1 MRTVIAALML
11 ALGPAALDA
20 QGVLLPRPCPAERRC
35 PVPPIGGSQ
44 IVRTS
49 SHVKVELRDR
59 VLRFEVSETFLNR
72 GGMIGEADYIFP
84 LRHGAAFEQLELSI
98 DGKLVAGETM
108 SAAEARRIYEEIV
121 RRQRDPALVEW
132 MGYGML
138 RTRIFPIA
146 AGEERQVVVR
156 YQMIAPREGDA
167 LRVDYTRGNVSSD
180 LRGSEATSFI
190 LTFRGNEVSG
200 QPYSPTHALDVT
212 SAGAVRRVVP
222 KDPGGDLTILLP
234 APRRGVA
241 AITMLPHAA
250 GGDDGFALI
259 TITPPPL
266 SGVAG
271 PRDVTFVLDV
281 SGSMRGTKMEQARAA
296 GLGLLATLRPVDRF
310 RMIDFAGDVR
320 TFRDDFVFA
329 TRENVQ
335 EAKRYVEGLSAQG
348 GTNISGALEEALRVD
363 SGRDGSESLKIII
376 FVTDGEPTVGERDP
390 GTIAALATRLSRG
403 HRIFTFG
410 LGADVNVS
418 LVEQLALRGRGTAH
432 FVAPS
437 EDVERA
443 VSLLARRIAEPVL
456 TDVRVRAEGVR
467 LSRLYPEAPIDIYA
481 GQDLVLLARYSGHGR
496 ATLIVE
502 GRGTAGRVQ
511 WSATTTFPDRER
523 GNAFIPRLWATQRVG
538 YLSAERRRHG
548 RNQELDDEIRAL
560 GERYGIPTE
569 LTSYLVVEPGMIAGG
584 GRGAPAA
591 PVPEERAREMRFEAA
606 RASAM
611 RRSASSV
618 AEMDKAD
625 EAAMQGYL
633 GATGGAE
640 SAPAVRR
647 AGHRTFIMRDGVWT
661 DTRHREGLRTV
672 RVKPYSEAWFAVLD
686 ALPELRGAPGVGQ
699 GVIVSGRSVAVV
711 VTSDGMERLSRAQLD
726 ALRAGW

>member
-1 MRTVIAALML
+1 MRTVLAALML
-11 ALGPAALDA
+11 VLGPAALDA
-20 QGVLLPRPCPAERRC
+20 QGVIVPRPCPMERRC
-35 PVPPIGGSQ
+35 PPPRIGEAQ

-59 VLRFEVSETFLNR
+59 VLRFEVSETFRNR
-72 GGMIGEADYIFP
+72 GGVVGEADYVFP

-108 SAAEARRIYEEIV
+108 NAAEARRIYEEIV

-146 AGEERQVVVR
+146 AGEEREVVVR

-167 LRVDYTRGNVSSD
+167 LRVDYVRGALASD
-180 LRGSEATSFI
+180 LRGGEATSFM
-190 LTFRGNEVSG
+190 LTFRGSEVTG
-200 QPYSPTHALDVT
+200 QPYSPTHVLDVT
-212 SAGAVRRVVP
+212 VAGDVRRVVP
-222 KDPGGDLTILLP
+222 RNPSGDLTVLLP
-234 APRRGVA
+234 TPRRGAA
-241 AITMLPHAA
+241 AITMLPHAS

-259 TITPPPL
+259 TITPPPQ
-266 SGVAG
+266 SGAAG

-281 SGSMRGTKMEQARAA
+281 SGSMRGSKMEQARAA

-310 RMIDFAGDVR
+310 RMIDFSGDVR

-329 TRENVQ
+329 TRENA
-335 EAKRYVEGLSAQG
+335 EEGRRYMEGLSAQG
-348 GTNISGALEEALRVD
+348 GTNISGALEEALRVQPPRAGPD
-363 SGRDGSESLKIII
+363 RLPIVI
-376 FVTDGEPTVGERDP
+376 FVTDGEPTVGERNAEA
-390 GTIAALATRLSRG
+390 IAALAARLSRG
-403 HRIFTFG
+403 HRVFTFG

-443 VSLLARRIAEPVL
+443 VSLLAERISKPVL

-467 LSRLYPEAPIDIYA
+467 LSRLHPQAPIDIYA
-481 GQDLVLLARYSGHGR
+481 GQDVVLLARYAGHGR
-496 ATLIVE
+496 AALIVE

-511 WSATTTFPDRER
+511 WSATTTFPERER
-523 GNAFIPRLWATQRVG
+523 SNAFIPRLWATQRVG

-548 RNQELDDEIRAL
+548 PSAELDDEIRAL

-569 LTSYLVVEPGMIAGG
+569 LTSYLVLEPGMVAGRDVPATPIAE
-584 GRGAPAA
+584 P
-591 PVPEERAREMRFEAA
+591 RAREMRFEAA
-606 RASAM
+606 RAGALQ
-611 RRSASSV
+611 RSVSSV
-618 AEMDKAD
+618 AELDKAD
-625 EAAMQGYL
+625 EAAAQAY
-633 GATGGAE
+633 GGAPGAATA
-640 SAPAVRR
+640 APAVRR
-647 AGHRTFIMRDGVWT
+647 AGTRTFMMRDNVWT
-661 DTRHREGLRTV
+661 DTRYREGLRTV
-672 RVKPYSEAWFAVLD
+672 RVKPYSEAWFAVLG
-686 ALPELRGAPGVGQ
+686 ALPELRGAPGVGES
-699 GVIVSGRSVAVV
+699 VIVAGRLVAVV
-711 VTSDGMERLSRAQLD
+711 VTSDGVERLSRAELD

>member
-1 MRTVIAALML
+1 MRTVL
-11 ALGPAALDA
+11 AVLVMVLGPVGLDA
-20 QGVLLPRPCPAERRC
+20 QGVIVPRPCPLEQRC
-35 PVPPIGGSQ
+35 PPPRVGEPQ
-44 IVRTS
+44 IIRTS
-49 SHVKVELRDR
+49 SHVRVELRDR
-59 VLRFEVSETFLNR
+59 VLRFEVSETFRNR
-72 GGMIGEADYIFP
+72 GGVVGEADYVFP

-108 SAAEARRIYEEIV
+108 NAAEARRIYEEIV

-167 LRVDYTRGNVSSD
+167 LRVDYTRGMPASD
-180 LRGSEATSFI
+180 LRESEATSFM
-190 LTFRGNEVSG
+190 LTFRKSDLAG
-200 QPYSPTHALDVT
+200 QPYSPTHALDV
-212 SAGAVRRVVP
+212 SDAGDVRRVVP
-222 KDPGGDLTILLP
+222 QRAGGDLTILLP
-234 APRRGVA
+234 APRQGTA
-241 AITMLPHAA
+241 AITMLPHAS

-259 TITPPPL
+259 TITPPPQR
-266 SGVAG
+266 GTAG

-296 GLGLLATLRPVDRF
+296 ALGLLVTLRATDRF
-310 RMIDFAGDVR
+310 RMIDFSGDVR

-329 TRENVQ
+329 TRENAE
-335 EAKRYVEGLSAQG
+335 EARRYIEGLSAQG
-348 GTNISGALEEALRVD
+348 GTNISAALEEALRMEPARAGPDRLPIV
-363 SGRDGSESLKIII
+363 I
-376 FVTDGEPTVGERDP
+376 FVTDGEPTAGERDP
-390 GTIAALATRLSRG
+390 ETIAALAARLSRG

-443 VSLLARRIAEPVL
+443 VSLLAQRISEPVL

-467 LSRLYPEAPIDIYA
+467 LSRLHPQAPSDIYA

-496 ATLIVE
+496 ATMIVE
-502 GRGTAGRVQ
+502 GRGTAGPVQ
-511 WSATTTFPDRER
+511 WSATTTFPERER

-548 RNQELDDEIRAL
+548 ASPELDDEIRAL

-569 LTSYLVVEPGMIAGG
+569 LTSYLVVEPGMFAG
-584 GRGAPAA
+584 RDARPA
-591 PVPEERAREMRFEAA
+591 PVSEPIAREMRFEAA
-606 RASAM
+606 RARALQ
-611 RRSASSV
+611 RSVSSV
-618 AEMDKAD
+618 AELDKAD
-625 EAAMQGYL
+625 EAALRAYH
-633 GATGGAE
+633 GAANAADR
-640 SAPAVRR
+640 APAVRR
-647 AGHRTFIMRDGVWT
+647 AGTRTFMLRDSVWT
-661 DTRHREGLRTV
+661 DTRYRDGLHTV

-686 ALPELRGAPGVGQ
+686 ALPELRGAPGVGD
-699 GVIVSGRSVAVV
+699 GVIVAGRSVAVV
-711 VTSDGMERLSRAQLD
+711 VTSDGAERLSRGEMA
-726 ALRAGW
+726 ALRTGW

>member
-1 MRTVIAALML
+1 MRTVLAALML
-11 ALGPAALDA
+11 VLGPAALDA
-20 QGVLLPRPCPAERRC
+20 QGVIVPRPCPVERRC
-35 PVPPIGGSQ
+35 PPPRIGEPQ
-44 IVRTS
+44 IIRTS

-59 VLRFEVSETFLNR
+59 VLRFEVSETFRNS
-72 GGMIGEADYIFP
+72 GGVIGEADYVFP

-108 SAAEARRIYEEIV
+108 NAAEARRIYEDIV

-167 LRVDYTRGNVSSD
+167 LRVDYTRGTLASD
-180 LRGSEATSFI
+180 LRGSEATSFM
-190 LTFRGNEVSG
+190 LTFRASEVTG
-200 QPYSPTHALDVT
+200 QPYSPTHTLDVT
-212 SAGAVRRVVP
+212 AAGDVRRAVP
-222 KDPGGDLTILLP
+222 KNPGGDLTILLP
-234 APRRGVA
+234 SPRRGMA
-241 AITMLPHAA
+241 AISVLPHAS

-259 TITPPPL
+259 TITPPRQ
-266 SGVAG
+266 GGAAG

-281 SGSMRGTKMEQARAA
+281 SGSMRGSKMEQARAA
-296 GLGLLATLRPVDRF
+296 GLALLATLRPEDRL
-310 RMIDFAGDVR
+310 RMIDFSGDVR
-320 TFRDDFVFA
+320 TFRDEFLFA

-335 EAKRYVEGLSAQG
+335 EARRYVEGLSAQG
-348 GTNISGALEEALRVD
+348 GTNISGALEEALRVQPPRAGPD
-363 SGRDGSESLKIII
+363 RLPIVI

-390 GTIAALATRLSRG
+390 ETIAALAARLSRG

-437 EDVERA
+437 ENVERA
-443 VSLLARRIAEPVL
+443 VSLLAQRISEPVL

-467 LSRLYPEAPIDIYA
+467 LSRLHPQAPIDIYA
-481 GQDLVLLARYSGHGR
+481 GQDVVLLARYSGHGQ

-502 GRGTAGRVQ
+502 GRGTGGRVQ
-511 WSATTTFPDRER
+511 WSATTTFPERER
-523 GNAFIPRLWATQRVG
+523 SNAFIPRLWATQRVG

-548 RNQELDDEIRAL
+548 ASAELDDEIRTL

-569 LTSYLVVEPGMIAGG
+569 LTSYLVVEPGLVAG
-584 GRGAPAA
+584 PPEA
-591 PVPEERAREMRFEAA
+591 PVPEPRAREMRFEAA
-606 RASAM
+606 RAGAM
-611 RRSASSV
+611 QRSVSSV
-618 AEMDKAD
+618 AELDKAD
-625 EAAMQGYL
+625 EAAAKAHL
-633 GATGGAE
+633 GASNAARP
-640 SAPAVRR
+640 APAVRR
-647 AGHRTFIMRDGVWT
+647 AGTRTFVMRDSVWT
-661 DTRHREGLRTV
+661 DTRYREGLRAV

-686 ALPELRGAPGVGQ
+686 ALPELRRVPGVGES
-699 GVIVSGRSVAVV
+699 VIVAGRSAAILIAN
-711 VTSDGMERLSRAQLD
+711 DGAERLSRAELD